1 MDFIQQCFEKGM
13 TEDDGGFDLS
23 CIRPTLRSTFSLAF
37 LRRMKN
43 LQNEQDQV
51 YEALEQYQA
60 PLREITG
67 GDRLLPQAGGGPD
80 EELVILTTL
89 LSSERFGAK
98 DCHGLGKYHLGGVL
112 ASVRCWV
119 AVGAVV
125 GSAACDLPKLRISVP
140 RRERSLTHLWASLMR
155 RHVAFLQCRDRSKV
169 HPGPVLKVCCQN

>member
-13 TEDDGGFDLS
+13 TEDDGGFDLC

-67 GDRLLPQAGGGPD
+67 GDRLLPQAGGGRR
-80 EELVILTTL
+80 VGH
-89 LSSERFGAK
+89 SYAVGFRFGAK
-98 DCHGLGKYHLGGVL
+98 DCHGQYHLGGVL

-119 AVGAVV
+119 SVGAVV
-125 GSAACDLPKLRISVP
+125 GSACDPPKLRISVP
-140 RRERSLTHLWASLMR
+140 RRERSLTHLWANLMR
-155 RHVAFLQCRDRSKV
+155 RHVAISPLQ
-169 HPGPVLKVCCQN
+169 G